1 MTITG
6 IIKSSGTKAAITA
19 LSIQEG
25 ASCWLIRNKETT
37 AACISIPRLTWPLS
51 LHFVFLRSSK
61 HSRQE
66 SFINLFDIKKL
77 VFIKG
82 GLKAVGRGREMVW
95 KDRSTNLRFIPGWRL
110 KCDYDL
116 KVFVLL
122 GVSEDFS

>member
-25 ASCWLIRNKETT
+25 ASCWLIRNKKTA
-37 AACISIPRLTWPLS
+37 AACISIPRLTWPPS

-82 GLKAVGRGREMVW
+82 GFKGCGARKGNGVERQKHKLKIYARLEVEM
-95 KDRSTNLRFIPGWRL
+95 RL
-110 KCDYDL
+110 
-116 KVFVLL
+116 
-122 GVSEDFS
+122 